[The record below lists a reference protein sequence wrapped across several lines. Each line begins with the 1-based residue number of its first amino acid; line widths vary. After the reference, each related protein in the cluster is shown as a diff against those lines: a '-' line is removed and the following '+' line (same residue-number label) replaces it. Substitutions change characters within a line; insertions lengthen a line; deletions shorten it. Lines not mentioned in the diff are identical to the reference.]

1 MRKVIIILMIAGA
14 GLLAGCQDYFLQKPD
29 TTGTY
34 DLPTIYSSREN
45 AFTILVNLYSGSL
58 RHGWPGSTGVN
69 HGVLGEL
76 SGERSRGY
84 NWEGSYEITSY
95 GLSPIY
101 KEYYVNNG
109 ADNYQ
114 DGYRKIRA
122 CWLLIENVDAVPDMD
137 QAEKDLW
144 KAEAYGLIAFRYMG
158 MFYRYGGVPKV
169 EKAFDPAAGENMN
182 LPRMTLQET
191 LDYTLELL
199 QKAYDGLPT
208 GDRPAA
214 EKGRLTRGAVLAMKA
229 RLLIF
234 AARPLFNSAT
244 PYRALSGNNNLIS
257 FGEEDPNRWTEAR
270 DANIEVLTWANSN
283 GYRLL
288 KQAAEGVANTFEQAV
303 TDYGNATSQPSNPEA
318 LLQLKQDSWDNTLF
332 VNLHGSASL
341 VGGYSGDGYVNDLN
355 GILTNMLEKYWMADG
370 SDTSWPKVGEPARK
384 GTDWDTRVLNLE
396 ARCRVDWLLPATGD
410 HIAHPGNLQFSNTG
424 VGKGLGNTGTT
435 DNYPAAYKYGEG
447 PRAIKFF
454 AFRSV
459 AWTELP
465 IFRLAE
471 TYLNLAEA
479 YNELGDETNALKYLN
494 EIHLRAGLPALSAAG
509 KDNIRQ
515 LIQRER
521 AVELQ
526 GENHRYFDAKHWK
539 IADIADGGLAGPM
552 RELQFYVK
560 SNWQNSAGMIN
571 TYWDAV
577 TFNSFWAD
585 YMYLE
590 PFPLD
595 EVNKGAIIQNPG
607 Y

>member
-1 MRKVIIILMIAGA
+1 MRKLIIILIITGA

-34 DLPTIYSSREN
+34 DQTTIYSSREN
-45 AFTILVNLYSGSL
+45 AFTILVSLYNASL

-69 HGVLGEL
+69 HSVLGEI

-84 NWEGSYEITSY
+84 DWEGAYQVTST

-101 KEYYVNNG
+101 RENYVNNG
-109 ADNYQ
+109 ADKYQ
-114 DGYRKIRA
+114 EGFARIRA
-122 CWLLIENVDAVPDMD
+122 CWLLIENVDAVPDME
-137 QAEKDLW
+137 QSEKDLW

-169 EKAFDPAAGENMN
+169 EKAFDPAGAENMN

-199 QKAYDGLPT
+199 QKSYDGLPS
-208 GDRPAA
+208 GDRSAA

-229 RLLIF
+229 RVLMF
-234 AARPLFNSAT
+234 AARPLFNSAA
-244 PYRALSGNNNLIS
+244 PYRNLSGNNNLICFES
-257 FGEEDPNRWTEAR
+257 EDASRWTDAR
-270 DANIEVLTWANSN
+270 DANLAVLNWANSN

-288 KQAAEGVANTFEQAV
+288 KQAPEGEANTFEQAV

-318 LLQLKQDSWDNTLF
+318 LLQLKQDSWDQTLF
-332 VNLHGSASL
+332 INLLGAYPL
-341 VGGYSGDGYVNDLN
+341 VAANSSDGYVNDKN
-355 GILTNMLEKYWMADG
+355 GMLTNLLEKYWMRNGED
-370 SDTSWPKVGEPARK
+370 SDWPKIGAPART
-384 GTDWDTRVLNLE
+384 GADWEARVNNLE
-396 ARCRVDWLLPATGD
+396 ARCLVDWLLPSTGD
-410 HIAHPGNLQFSNTG
+410 HIAHPGDRNFRQALNKP
-424 VGKGLGNTGTT
+424 VGTSSTN
-435 DNYPAAYKYGEG
+435 DNYPNSNDYGMTG
-447 PRAIKFF
+447 RSVKFW
-454 AFRSV
+454 AFRNV

-479 YNELGDETNALKYLN
+479 YNELGDESNALKYLN
-494 EIHLRAGLPALSAAG
+494 EIHLRAGLPALSVTG

-515 LIQRER
+515 AIQRER
-521 AVELQ
+521 AVELL

-539 IADIADGGLAGPM
+539 IADIADGGFAGPM

-560 SNWQNSAGMIN
+560 ANWQQFDLGQIN

-595 EVNKGAIIQNPG
+595 EINKGAIIQNPG